1 MFSRLATAFSNAVDA
16 LAPPLPLHEEFLWH
30 WTAIMKFYTDRNSNS
45 KKPIELTGLAGRLEE
60 MSKILEQ
67 EEAELGSDNMGP
79 CIEHFLQHK
88 MLEQMSALARAD
100 TPPGIKKCVLVFTT
114 RLLSNS
120 KQVLLPQMGIYTAV
134 QKLIGLCGE
143 VLAAPTEREE
153 AGFLNI
159 ICQKIRADPSIL
171 TCFLPTTLKD
181 SHRGSVG
188 NGKQQD
194 GACGD
199 APAMSFPLLHASLT
213 LMESADSDVSTLAAE
228 CLILCMSNLSDEVAR
243 YVIAKSTVCV
253 SVVRH
258 LVKLYRA
265 IPHTLKATDIDE
277 AVTSWSADTI
287 ASSSSSDHP
296 VLAPGKRKLLCFFK
310 WLGFTDTLVELSNAL
325 IGAELGKTFLEDF
338 LNGPLHDNFTKAES
352 EESFLFFTSL
362 VTTCLRN
369 LTSKDLVATMGS
381 FLLGDQKGSVA
392 SPRDMLLERGRDPSA
407 SPQLVLTTLQAFEE
421 LLQRPSKDIL
431 DSLLLNYLVGR
442 GYLSDAPAE
451 VFDFSDDG
459 LEGTC
464 GRVGKTNMSDFE
476 ISPGSSPVSRTFA
489 PAQIHRILNCFLMLL
504 PDEIKSCEETDSGY
518 DVYISDAHRQFQDML
533 RVTDGWEWPSEPVR
547 EEQASAE
554 DDQSSDSQP
563 EADSLQRG
571 FHEGP
576 FLSMLLDRIENMHRQ
591 PYEVNLLVTS
601 LISKLALFAHPN
613 LHEYLLNPLL
623 PLAPG
628 ARSLF
633 SALLKV
639 VEEIQVAVHG
649 MENLKRKL
657 MLTRNALL
665 NDSGDDSALGAE
677 SGVLEAII
685 VLEEFCKE
693 LAAVAFVKYHAAA

>member
-67 EEAELGSDNMGP
+67 EESELGTENMGP
-79 CIEHFLQHK
+79 CMEHFLQHK
-88 MLEQMSALARAD
+88 MLEQMSALSRAD

-114 RLLSNS
+114 RLLTNS
-120 KQVLLPQMGIYTAV
+120 KQALLPQMGIYTAV
-134 QKLIGLCGE
+134 KKLIGLCGE

-153 AGFLNI
+153 AEFLNV

-171 TCFLPTTLKD
+171 TCFLPTGLED
-181 SHRGSVG
+181 SRCVAVG
-188 NGKQQD
+188 NGKEAS
-194 GACGD
+194 GGSGD
-199 APAMSFPLLHASLT
+199 TSAMSFPLLRACLT
-213 LMESADSDVSTLAAE
+213 LIESADSDVSTLAAE
-228 CLILCMSNLSDEVAR
+228 CLILCTSNLSDDVAH
-243 YVIAKSTVCV
+243 YVIAKSSMCA
-253 SVVRH
+253 SVVNH
-258 LVKLYRA
+258 LVKLYCA
-265 IPHTLKATDIDE
+265 IPHTLKAADIDE
-277 AVTSWSADTI
+277 AVSSWSADGAT
-287 ASSSSSDHP
+287 SSSSSDHQ
-296 VLAPGKRKLLCFFK
+296 VLASGKRKLLCFFK
-310 WLGFTDTLVELSNAL
+310 WLGFSDTLVELSHAL

-338 LNGPLHDNFTKAES
+338 LLGPLHDDFTRAES
-352 EESFLFFTSL
+352 EESFLFITSL

-369 LTSKDLVATMGS
+369 LSSKDLVATLGT
-381 FLLGDQKGSVA
+381 FLLGEQKGA
-392 SPRDMLLERGRDPSA
+392 SPKDMLLERGRDPNA
-407 SPQLVLTTLQAFEE
+407 SPQLVMATLQAFEE
-421 LLQRPSKDIL
+421 LLQRPSREIL
-431 DSLLLNYLVGR
+431 DILLLNYLTTR
-442 GYLSDAPAE
+442 GYQSDAAADA
-451 VFDFSDDG
+451 FDFSDDDQ
-459 LEGTC
+459 EGSY
-464 GRVGKTNMSDFE
+464 GRVGKANMSDFE
-476 ISPGSSPVSRTFA
+476 VSPGSSPVSRTFA

-518 DVYISDAHRQFQDML
+518 DAYISDAHRQHQEML
-533 RVTDGWEWPSEPVR
+533 TVTETWEWPSEPVR
-547 EEQASAE
+547 EEQAGAE

-563 EADSLQRG
+563 EADSAHHRG
-571 FHEGP
+571 FYEGP

-591 PYEVNLLVTS
+591 PYDVNLLVTS
-601 LISKLALFAHPN
+601 LISRLALFAHPN

-633 SALLKV
+633 SSLVRV
-639 VEEIQVAVHG
+639 VEEIQVAVRG

-657 MLTRNALL
+657 MLTRKALL
-665 NDSGDDSALGAE
+665 NDSGDDSALGTE

>member
-79 CIEHFLQHK
+79 CMEYFLQHK

-153 AGFLNI
+153 AAFLNI

-171 TCFLPTTLKD
+171 TCFLPTALDD
-181 SHRGSVG
+181 SHRAIG
-188 NGKQQD
+188 NGNQQD

-199 APAMSFPLLHASLT
+199 MPAMSFPLLRASLT

-228 CLILCMSNLSDEVAR
+228 CLILCMSNLNDEVAR
-243 YVIAKSTVCV
+243 YVIAKSTMCV
-253 SVVRH
+253 SVVHH

-277 AVTSWSADTI
+277 AVTSWSADTV
-287 ASSSSSDHP
+287 ASSSSSDHQ

-325 IGAELGKTFLEDF
+325 IGAELGKTFLENF
-338 LNGPLHDNFTKAES
+338 LNSPLHDDFTKAES
-352 EESFLFFTSL
+352 EESFLFITSL

-369 LTSKDLVATMGS
+369 LTSKDLVVTVGS

-392 SPRDMLLERGRDPSA
+392 SPKDMLLERGRDPNA

-421 LLQRPSKDIL
+421 LLQRPSKEIL

-442 GYLSDAPAE
+442 GYQSDAATE
-451 VFDFSDDG
+451 AFDFSDDD
-459 LEGTC
+459 LEGPC
-464 GRVGKTNMSDFE
+464 NRAGKANMSDFE

-533 RVTDGWEWPSEPVR
+533 RVTDGWEWPNEPVR
-547 EEQASAE
+547 EEQASTE

-665 NDSGDDSALGAE
+665 NDSGDDCALGAE

>member
-67 EEAELGSDNMGP
+67 EESELGTENMGP
-79 CIEHFLQHK
+79 CMEHFLQHK
-88 MLEQMSALARAD
+88 MLEQMSALSRAD

-120 KQVLLPQMGIYTAV
+120 KQALLPQMGIYTAV
-134 QKLIGLCGE
+134 KKLIGLCGE

-153 AGFLNI
+153 AEFLNV

-171 TCFLPTTLKD
+171 TCFLPTGLED
-181 SHRGSVG
+181 GRCVAVG
-188 NGKQQD
+188 NGKEAS
-194 GACGD
+194 GGGD
-199 APAMSFPLLHASLT
+199 VSAMSFPLLRACLT
-213 LMESADSDVSTLAAE
+213 LIESADSDVSTLAAE
-228 CLILCMSNLSDEVAR
+228 CLILCTSNLNDDVAH
-243 YVIAKSTVCV
+243 YVIAKSNMCA
-253 SVVRH
+253 SVVHH
-258 LVKLYRA
+258 LVKLYSA
-265 IPHTLKATDIDE
+265 IPHTLKAADIDE
-277 AVTSWSADTI
+277 AVSSWSADGA
-287 ASSSSSDHP
+287 ASSSSSDHQ
-296 VLAPGKRKLLCFFK
+296 VLASGKRKLLCFFK
-310 WLGFTDTLVELSNAL
+310 WLGFTDTLVELSHAL
-325 IGAELGKTFLEDF
+325 IGAELGKTFLENF
-338 LNGPLHDNFTKAES
+338 LLGPLHDDFTRAES
-352 EESFLFFTSL
+352 EESFLFITSL

-369 LTSKDLVATMGS
+369 LSSKDLVATFGT
-381 FLLGDQKGSVA
+381 FLLGEQKGA
-392 SPRDMLLERGRDPSA
+392 SPKDMLLERGRDPNA
-407 SPQLVLTTLQAFEE
+407 SSQLVMTTLQAFEE
-421 LLQRPSKDIL
+421 LLQRPSREIL
-431 DSLLLNYLVGR
+431 DVLLLNYLTTR
-442 GYLSDAPAE
+442 GYQSDAAADA
-451 VFDFSDDG
+451 FDFSDDDH
-459 LEGTC
+459 EGSY
-464 GRVGKTNMSDFE
+464 GRAGKANMSDFE
-476 ISPGSSPVSRTFA
+476 VSPGSSPVSRTFA

-518 DVYISDAHRQFQDML
+518 DAYISDAHRQHQEML
-533 RVTDGWEWPSEPVR
+533 AVTETWEWPSEPLR
-547 EEQASAE
+547 EEQAGAE

-563 EADSLQRG
+563 EADSAHHRG
-571 FHEGP
+571 FYEGP
-576 FLSMLLDRIENMHRQ
+576 FLSMLLERIENMHRQ
-591 PYEVNLLVTS
+591 PYDVNLLVTS
-601 LISKLALFAHPN
+601 LISRLALFAHPN

-633 SALLKV
+633 SSLVRV

-665 NDSGDDSALGAE
+665 NDSGDDSALGTE